1 MTDVVEGVLEL
12 VGRKGAFL
20 RDPALSFTPLLDD
33 VWVAPDVIKRFGLV
47 NGALVAGKA
56 RSGKKGHQLTDVE
69 HICGLAPD
77 AFKTRTPFE
86 RLTAISPDQRFPLGD
101 TMTTSMRV
109 VDLIAPLGQGS
120 RALIVAPPKAGKT
133 QLLEE
138 LAGAV
143 RASHP
148 DARVIAL
155 LIDERP
161 EEVTHFRR
169 SVPVEV
175 LASSND
181 ESLESHVR
189 LAELT
194 MANVRCELECGRD
207 VVVLVD
213 SITRMT
219 RAFNLA
225 GRGAGRTMSGGVDAR
240 ALEIPRRFFG
250 LARNIE
256 HAGSVTVIATALIE
270 TGSRMDDLIYEEF
283 KGTGNS
289 EVVLDRSLAEA
300 RIFPAINIAASG
312 TRRDELLCDED
323 DYRRLVTLR
332 RWLAGGSPKAAIN
345 GLLKL
350 IEKTES
356 NAELLARLK
365 PADV

>member
-1 MTDVVEGVLEL
+1 MAETIQGVLE
-12 VGRKGAFL
+12 VNGRRGGYV
-20 RDPALSFTPLLDD
+20 RDPDLSFAAAPDD
-33 VWVAPDVIKRFGLV
+33 VWVAPALVSRFGLIT
-47 NGALVAGKA
+47 GATVTGTVRK
-56 RSGKKGHQLTDVE
+56 GKKGRELATVE
-69 HICGLAPD
+69 TICGLTPD
-77 AFKTRTPFE
+77 EFQARTPFE
-86 RLTAISPDQRFPLGD
+86 RLTAISPDRRFPLGD
-101 TMTTSMRV
+101 VETVSMRV
-109 VDLIAPLGQGS
+109 VDLIAPLGRGS

-138 LAGAV
+138 LAGAIRTV
-143 RASHP
+143 AP
-148 DARVIAL
+148 AARIIAL

-181 ESLESHVR
+181 ESLESHVH
-189 LAELT
+189 LAEMT
-194 MANVRCELECGRD
+194 MAHVRCELECGRD
-207 VVVLVD
+207 VIVLVD

-256 HAGSVTVIATALIE
+256 HGGSVTVIATTLVE

-300 RIFPAINIAASG
+300 RIFPAINVAASG
-312 TRRDELLCDED
+312 TRRDELLYGED

-350 IEKTES
+350 IHGTEN
-356 NAELLARLK
+356 NAALLARLK